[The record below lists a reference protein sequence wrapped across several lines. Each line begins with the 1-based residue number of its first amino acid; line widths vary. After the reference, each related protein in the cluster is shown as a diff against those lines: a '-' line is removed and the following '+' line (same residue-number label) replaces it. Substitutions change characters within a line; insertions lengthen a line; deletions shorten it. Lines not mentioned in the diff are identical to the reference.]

1 MKLKVIS
8 VLICVLLLFCSC
20 KDAGAT
26 SSEISSKV
34 NSLPLSSLISNSSQV
49 NRKENS
55 NTNTSSEQQQ
65 NNSNLSLNTK
75 PYTVEYF
82 GETDLLSLVND
93 HGTSVVGYGELK
105 NESYATALKEL
116 ETVLDNY
123 SREIS
128 VVCYSLNNKKAL
140 SYNTSARLF
149 CACTVKASFNLFAC
163 KQMDKGVAN
172 LDSVMT
178 YEKKHY
184 EPGTGDMQYSSYGT
198 KFNMRTILHKS
209 MSISDNVGYLMSVDY
224 FGREK
229 YNTFAENLG
238 ISSLKI
244 KPTVWA
250 LKAGTKDLAVTWREI
265 YKYFNSN
272 AKHAEFLYSTCTNTP
287 DNYATLALGNKYT
300 ISHKQGHNNTADWPS
315 YSDAGI
321 VWKGNDAYII
331 AVITNSLGP
340 TSESRKV
347 MADTIKI
354 IDEKLF

>member
-1 MKLKVIS
+1 MKLKIIS
-8 VLICVLLLFCSC
+8 ILICILFVFCSC
-20 KDAGAT
+20 GNIGVIS
-26 SSEISSKV
+26 SSEIASVVSIEPSSSNV
-34 NSLPLSSLISNSSQV
+34 SSSSSQATTGNESKQPPV
-49 NRKENS
+49 
-55 NTNTSSEQQQ
+55 SSEIT
-65 NNSNLSLNTK
+65 LSTK
-75 PYTVEYF
+75 PYTVESV
-82 GETDLLSLVND
+82 GDTDLLSLITD
-93 HGTSVVGYGELK
+93 HGTSVIGYGELK
-105 NESYATALKEL
+105 NESYNSALKEL
-116 ETVLDNY
+116 ESVLDNY

-140 SYNTSARLF
+140 SYNTNARLF

-163 KQMDKGVAN
+163 KEMDKGVAS
-172 LDSVMT
+172 LDTVMT

-198 KFNMRTILHKS
+198 KFNMKTILHKS

-250 LKAGTKDLAVTWREI
+250 LKAGTKDLAITWREI
-265 YKYFNSN
+265 YKYVNSN

-287 DNYATLALGNKYT
+287 DNYATLALGEKYT

-321 VWKGNDAYII
+321 VWKGNDAYVI

-340 TSESRKV
+340 NSESRKV